1 MNKQTKKEPE
11 RLISSNRKAFHD
23 YTIEDRFEAGM
34 MLEGWEVKSI
44 RAGRVQLKDSYVI
57 LKQGEAWLIGLHI
70 SPLPTASTHVH
81 PVPERSRKLL
91 LHAREL
97 SKLQR
102 AKEREGYTI
111 VPLDLHWLRNRV
123 KIEIA
128 LAKGKK
134 DYDKREASKRQ
145 EWDREK
151 QRLLRSKL

>member
-1 MNKQTKKEPE
+1 MIIMNKQTKNQPE

-34 MLEGWEVKSI
+34 VLEGWEVKSI

-70 SPLPTASTHVH
+70 SPLSTASTHVQ

-91 LHAREL
+91 LHVREL
-97 SKLQR
+97 SKLHR

-111 VPLDLHWLRNRV
+111 VLWTS
-123 KIEIA
+123 IGYAI
-128 LAKGKK
+128 G
-134 DYDKREASKRQ
+134 
-145 EWDREK
+145 
-151 QRLLRSKL
+151 